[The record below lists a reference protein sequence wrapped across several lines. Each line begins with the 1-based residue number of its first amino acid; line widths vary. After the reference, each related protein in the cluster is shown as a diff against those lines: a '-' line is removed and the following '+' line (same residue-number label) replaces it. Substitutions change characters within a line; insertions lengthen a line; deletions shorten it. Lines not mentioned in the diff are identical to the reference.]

1 MDEYLGVSVSVPVD
15 GWMNVWMEGITMRQ
29 QLRSHTHTLTHAA
42 VPYYRFTSYTLY
54 LRDLFL
60 YVM

>member
-1 MDEYLGVSVSVPVD
+1 
-15 GWMNVWMEGITMRQ
+15 MNVWMEGITMRQ

-54 LRDLFL
+54 GP
-60 YVM
+60 VPVCSNVGP